1 MAVNSIG
8 GAQSSLVSSR
18 NSIAD
23 NFDTFLSLL
32 TTQLKNQN
40 PLDPLDTN
48 QFTSQMVE
56 FTSVE
61 QQLKTNEFLEALV
74 ISNLNST
81 YTEAVSFIGKTIT
94 SSGSSSQ
101 LADGEATWSY
111 DVDANAENSVVTIT
125 DSFGNVV
132 HTEETSLT
140 AGEGT
145 FTWDGRDAS
154 GGQMPDG
161 AYTITIDARNA
172 EGAYVPVTTQMSG
185 TVSGVDL
192 SESEPVLIVDGARI
206 YLSSVTSVR
215 MPETA

>member
-1 MAVNSIG
+1 MTINSIG
-8 GAQSSLVSSR
+8 GSQSSLVGAR

-94 SSGSSSQ
+94 SSGSSTQ

-111 DVDANAENSVVTIT
+111 DVDANAPNSVITIT

-132 HTEETSLT
+132 HTEETALT

-145 FTWDGRDAS
+145 FTWDGRDAN

-172 EGAYVPVTTQMSG
+172 DGAYVPVTTQMSG

-215 MPETA
+215 APETA

>member
-8 GAQSSLVSSR
+8 GTPSSLVGSR
-18 NSIAD
+18 NTIAD
-23 NFDTFLSLL
+23 NFETFLSLL
-32 TTQLKNQN
+32 TTQLRNQN

-101 LADGEATWSY
+101 LANGEATWSY
-111 DVDANAENSVVTIT
+111 DADANAENSVITIT

-132 HTEETSLT
+132 HTEEASLI

-145 FTWDGRDAS
+145 FSWDGKDAN
-154 GGQMPDG
+154 GNQMPDG
-161 AYTITIDARNA
+161 AYTITIDARDGD
-172 EGAYVPVTTQMSG
+172 GAYVPVTTQMSG

-192 SESEPVLIVDGARI
+192 SESEPVLIVNGARI

>member
-1 MAVNSIG
+1 MSVNIIG
-8 GAQSSLVSSR
+8 AAQSSLTGGR

-101 LADGEATWSY
+101 LTDGEATWSY
-111 DVDANAENSVVTIT
+111 DVDANAENSVITIT
-125 DSFGNVV
+125 DAFGNVV
-132 HTEETSLT
+132 HTEDTSLI

-145 FTWDGRDAS
+145 FTWDGKDAS
-154 GGQMPDG
+154 GNQMPDG
-161 AYTITIDARNA
+161 AYTITIDARDA
-172 EGAYVPVTTQMSG
+172 DGTYVPVSTQMSG
-185 TVSGVDL
+185 LVTGVDL
-192 SESEPVLIVDGARI
+192 SESEPVLIVGGARI

-215 MPETA
+215 APETT

>member
-1 MAVNSIG
+1 MSVDAIG
-8 GAQSSLVSSR
+8 AATSSLTSSR

-48 QFTSQMVE
+48 QFTSQMVQ

-74 ISNLNST
+74 VSNMNST
-81 YTEAVSFIGKTIT
+81 YTQAVSFIGQQVT

-101 LADGEATWSY
+101 LTDGQATWNY
-111 DVDANAENSVVTIT
+111 DVDRNAENSVITIT

-132 HTEETSLT
+132 NTEEAALV
-140 AGEGT
+140 AGEGQYS
-145 FTWDGRDAS
+145 WDGKDSNGA
-154 GGQMPDG
+154 QLPDG
-161 AYTITIDARNA
+161 AYTITIDARDTN
-172 EGAYVPVTTQMSG
+172 GTYVPVTTQMSG
-185 TVSGVDL
+185 VVTGVDL
-192 SESEPVLIVDGARI
+192 SESEPVLIVGGARI
-206 YLSSVTSVR
+206 YLSTVTSVR
-215 MPETA
+215 LPDAV

>member
-1 MAVNSIG
+1 MSVDAIG
-8 GAQSSLVSSR
+8 AATSSLTSSR

-48 QFTSQMVE
+48 QFTSQMVQ

-74 ISNLNST
+74 VSNMNST
-81 YTEAVSFIGKTIT
+81 YTQAVSFIGQQVT

-101 LADGEATWSY
+101 LSDGQATWNY
-111 DVDANAENSVVTIT
+111 DVDRNAENAVITIT

-132 HTEETSLT
+132 NTEEAALV
-140 AGEGT
+140 AGEGQYS
-145 FTWDGRDAS
+145 WDGKDSNGA
-154 GGQMPDG
+154 QLPDG
-161 AYTITIDARNA
+161 AYTITIDARDTN
-172 EGAYVPVTTQMSG
+172 GTYVPVTTQMSG
-185 TVSGVDL
+185 VVTGVDL
-192 SESEPVLIVDGARI
+192 SESEPVLIVGGARI
-206 YLSSVTSVR
+206 YLSTVTSVR
-215 MPETA
+215 LPDAV